1 MVYVYP
7 TAVGGGIYYYSMLF
21 YDIYIVMIDDH
32 LGDNPSL
39 FIFFARS
46 RLRDLVREISC
57 TCTLGYIR
65 GCPAPFIA
73 SEPKREHPAHIFIFS
88 SFNQL

>member
-1 MVYVYP
+1 
-7 TAVGGGIYYYSMLF
+7 
-21 YDIYIVMIDDH
+21 MIDDH

-39 FIFFARS
+39 FIFFTRS

-73 SEPKREHPAHIFIFS
+73 SEPKGDHPAHIFILPS
-88 SFNQL
+88 QYISIQPTLAMNKDRR

>member
-1 MVYVYP
+1 
-7 TAVGGGIYYYSMLF
+7 
-21 YDIYIVMIDDH
+21 MIDDH
-32 LGDNPSL
+32 LGDNTSL

-73 SEPKREHPAHIFIFS
+73 SKPKRDHPAHIFILPS
-88 SFNQL
+88 LYISIQPALAMNKDRR